1 MTSLLCLEHPQEM
14 GTPSS
19 EAVSS
24 QTGAQGREAVD
35 AGHPE
40 GVAWTVPQPLPS
52 MLPVGARPSWTAPGS
67 NLPPAPMGKEAVGAT
82 PLLTHRQTALHPNQS
97 SRPRLCLPDKNMAGI
112 SHGSQPILWVS
123 RTTREDWLLIRAVA
137 PLPGGQHH
145 HTALR
150 DWERPRRGGDVQPS
164 LW

>member
-1 MTSLLCLEHPQEM
+1 MGPGPCQECPVT

-24 QTGAQGREAVD
+24 QIGAQGREAVD

-40 GVAWTVPQPLPS
+40 GMARTVPQPLPS
-52 MLPVGARPSWTAPGS
+52 MLLPVGANPSWTALGS
-67 NLPPAPMGKEAVGAT
+67 NLPPVPKGKEGVSAT
-82 PLLTHRQTALHPNQS
+82 PSLTHRQTALHPNQS
-97 SRPRLCLPDKNMAGI
+97 SWPWLSLPDKNMAGI

-123 RTTREDWLLIRAVA
+123 RTAREDWLLIRAAA

-145 HTALR
+145 HSALR
-150 DWERPRRGGDVQPS
+150 D
-164 LW
+164 